1 MKIYEAIESGIPK
14 LKSHEWESGKLH
26 MSDLGVPCD
35 GCPRQLWLRLHGAE
49 ERPLHLG
56 ELLMFDAGQRIHDRM
71 VEALEQGGLQVID
84 SEKQTSLDGIT
95 GRYDVKLRDN
105 DKIIIVDFKTVRGA
119 AFQYLTEPKLSH
131 IAQVLGY
138 TTAEDAD
145 GAAIIYIDR
154 EGQNGVRV
162 FEIDRNDDE
171 VYANITKLKEIASG
185 DMPPILKPILEQ
197 VERKQFTT
205 IYLKQPWNCDYCRY
219 QDVSCD
225 GALPPDLRIKEIAGR
240 VKDGKY
246 EPENDKYTEIVRR
259 LFCEI

>member
-1 MKIYEAIESGIPK
+1 MKIYEAIESGIPL
-14 LKSHEWESGKLH
+14 LKSHEWEQDRLH
-26 MSDLGVPCD
+26 ISDLGVPCD
-35 GCPRQLWLRLHGAE
+35 GCPRQLWLRLHGAK
-49 ERPLHLG
+49 ERPLRLG

-71 VEALEQGGLQVID
+71 VQALELGGLQVID
-84 SEKQTSLDGIT
+84 SEKPVSLDGLT
-95 GRYDVKLRDN
+95 GRYDVKLCDGSRT
-105 DKIIIVDFKTVRGA
+105 IIADFKTVRGA
-119 AFQYLTEPKLSH
+119 AFQYLVEPKPSN

-162 FEIDRNDDE
+162 FEIDRNDEE
-171 VYANITKLKEIASG
+171 VYANVAKLKEIASG
-185 DMPPILKPILEQ
+185 EMPPILKPILEQ
-197 VERKQFTT
+197 VERKQFIT

-225 GALPPDLRIKEIAGR
+225 GALPPDLRGKEIAGR

-246 EPENDKYTEIVRR
+246 EPENDKYTAIVEG
-259 LFCEI
+259 LLNV